1 MQASW
6 PSTTLTPQSES
17 TVRIHSMAIA
27 IMALTLITFTALG
40 YLALEVQSLR
50 ASAKRQGE
58 LLQEAT
64 AERDKLDERIRKGQ
78 ERTTELKKEVKE
90 NQAKLHATLGE
101 AIVRIK
107 TAETAVGIK
116 DGRER
121 AKKRLTKG
129 KKKETGTDG

>member
-1 MQASW
+1 
-6 PSTTLTPQSES
+6 
-17 TVRIHSMAIA
+17 
-27 IMALTLITFTALG
+27 MALTLITFTALG

-101 AIVRIK
+101 IIIRLK

-116 DGRER
+116 DGRAR
-121 AKKRLTKG
+121 AQKRLTKG
-129 KKKETGTDG
+129 KKPETES

>member
-1 MQASW
+1 MA
-6 PSTTLTPQSES
+6 
-17 TVRIHSMAIA
+17 TV

-40 YLALEVQSLR
+40 YLAIEVQSLR

-58 LLQEAT
+58 LLQEAK

-90 NQAKLHATLGE
+90 KQAKLHATLGE
-101 AIVRIK
+101 LIIRVK
-107 TAETAVGIK
+107 TVETAVGIK

-121 AKKRLTKG
+121 AQKRLTKG

>member
-1 MQASW
+1 MA
-6 PSTTLTPQSES
+6 TVIITL
-17 TVRIHSMAIA
+17 AIV
-27 IMALTLITFTALG
+27 TFLALG

-58 LLQEAT
+58 LLQEER
-64 AERDKLDERIRKGQ
+64 AERVRLTERV
-78 ERTTELKKEVKE
+78 KKTRESTAGLRASVKE
-90 NQAKLHATLGE
+90 EGAKLHATLGE
-101 AIVRIK
+101 IIIRLK

-121 AKKRLTKG
+121 AQKRLTKG

>member
-1 MQASW
+1 
-6 PSTTLTPQSES
+6 
-17 TVRIHSMAIA
+17 MAIV

-101 AIVRIK
+101 IIIRLK

-121 AKKRLTKG
+121 AQKRLTKG
-129 KKKETGTDG
+129 KKPETES

>member
-1 MQASW
+1 MA
-6 PSTTLTPQSES
+6 LT
-17 TVRIHSMAIA
+17 

-101 AIVRIK
+101 IIIRLK

-121 AKKRLTKG
+121 AQKRLTKG
-129 KKKETGTDG
+129 KKPETES